1 MADRV
6 ASHDSKN
13 LELADAIA
21 GERRL
26 CNFWN
31 QGTNLRSPLL
41 CVLDRMTMVKE
52 RLPKIPFADDL
63 AKRPKSK
70 KRN

>member
-13 LELADAIA
+13 LELADAIVA
-21 GERRL
+21 ERRL

-31 QGTNLRSPLL
+31 QGTKLRSPSYAFWT
-41 CVLDRMTMVKE
+41 V
-52 RLPKIPFADDL
+52 
-63 AKRPKSK
+63 
-70 KRN
+70 